1 MTDEKIRPYL
11 RVATSNIWVLSKER

>member
-11 RVATSNIWVLSKER
+11 RLATSNIWVLSKER